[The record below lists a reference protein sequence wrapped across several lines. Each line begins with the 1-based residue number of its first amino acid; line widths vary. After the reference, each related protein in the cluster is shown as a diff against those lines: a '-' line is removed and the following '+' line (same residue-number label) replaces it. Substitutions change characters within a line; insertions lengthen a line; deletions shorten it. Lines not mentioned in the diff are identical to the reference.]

1 MTSDVCDKKLV
12 TPNCHWIFDQ
22 YFCLPNLT
30 TKPTVPVIPVHLIDR
45 MSNGDQ
51 KTVNPDQ

>member
-1 MTSDVCDKKLV
+1 MTGDVCDKKLV